1 MEIGRKYTE
10 LSGKRF
16 GKLLVLR
23 RVNRTEDGDHAPI
36 WECKCDC
43 GNMTKVKSGN
53 LMNGK
58 TNSCG
63 CIRRESTSELG
74 RSRRVYSE
82 AEKRLRSIWTDM
94 LRRCEKPSNKDF
106 RNYGARGIVV
116 CNEWHSFDTFKEWSF
131 ENGYA
136 SSLSIDRVDVN
147 GNYSP
152 SNCKWATVT
161 EQANN
166 KRNTQFV
173 NYNGE
178 KISVANLS
186 REKGVSYPTLLSRI
200 KAGWDVET
208 AVSKPVR
215 GGRHE

>member
-16 GKLLVLR
+16 GKLLVLCR
-23 RVNRTEDGDHAPI
+23 INRTEDGDNAPI

-63 CIRRESTSELG
+63 CIRRKNTSELG

-82 AEKRLRSIWTDM
+82 TEKRLRSIWTDM

-106 RNYGARGIVV
+106 HNYGARGIVV

-147 GNYSP
+147 GDYSP

-200 KAGWDVET
+200 KAGWDIET

-215 GGRHE
+215 GGHHG